1 MEGEAAPVRL
11 DSNAEF
17 KGPNQMLNLTKL
29 ETVEIP
35 LHRLTLWDDNVRTS
49 GAEEGLD
56 ELIASICSV
65 GLLQSLVVKKASRG
79 TFIVGAGKR
88 RFLAL
93 SQLAEKGAVKRSYPV
108 PCRIAPDDAD
118 LTEISLAENIC
129 RLEMSPQQEVIAWR
143 RMVDE
148 GKCIGDIAVRF
159 GVSETIVHCRLAL
172 ARLSPALWTAYEA
185 DQMTLEVLQAFTLSA
200 DHATQERVWNELPEW
215 DRNNP
220 GVVRRI
226 LRKEEI
232 PASDKR
238 VRFVGLDSY
247 EAAGGLVTRDLFS
260 EGEDGASIAD
270 PELLNRLVN
279 EKLQTLATETKA
291 DGWKWIEVQPQLDHQ
306 TLGKFRRLPPIPDP
320 LPKKDAAQL
329 NKLQQKMAKLQEQAE
344 SDESADQDALY
355 DQIETVQEQI
365 EEIESQQTATFDA
378 DTKAQCGTILTI
390 GPNGEPQLIAG
401 LLSKE
406 DAARLARNE
415 TPAEEEAAADE
426 SSTDQPQT
434 AYSATLV
441 ESLTTVKTASI
452 AAELS
457 QQPNVALA
465 AVVHALVLSQF
476 ALDLRLYRTRGCLQI
491 QTTRPHLAEA
501 ADCKAVQSLS
511 QQQTAWLKR
520 LPKTPK
526 ALWQWCLSAPTDSL
540 LSLLAFCSALSV
552 NAVQGKNDNDAE
564 RIHHADALA
573 TALQIDMRNWFTPTA
588 ANFFSKVS
596 KTRIF
601 DALSEAGKADD
612 ARGAANLKKGPLAE
626 FAETTLKGTGWL
638 PEPIRI
644 APERP
649 EDTTFA
655 QDDENEEV
663 NHTEE

>member
-1 MEGEAAPVRL
+1 
-11 DSNAEF
+11 
-17 KGPNQMLNLTKL
+17 MLNLTKL

-35 LHRLTLWDDNVRTS
+35 LNKLTLWDGNVRTD

-79 TFIVGAGKR
+79 TFVIGAGKR

-93 SQLAEKGAVKRSYPV
+93 SQLAEKGDVKRSYAV

-118 LTEISLAENIC
+118 LTEISLAENIV

-143 RMVDE
+143 RLVDE

-159 GVSETIVHCRLAL
+159 GVSETIVYRRLAL

-185 DQMTLEVLQAFTLSA
+185 DLMTLEVLQAFTLTA
-200 DHATQERVWNELPEW
+200 DHATQERVWNELREW
-215 DRNNP
+215 DRDNP

-226 LRKEEI
+226 LLKEEI
-232 PASDKR
+232 PATDKR
-238 VRFVGLDSY
+238 VRFVGLDTY
-247 EAAGGLVTRDLFS
+247 EAAGGVVTRDLFS
-260 EGEDGASIAD
+260 EGGDGASIAD

-279 EKLQTLATETKA
+279 EKLQALATDAKA
-291 DGWKWIEVQPQLDHQ
+291 DGWKWIDVQPQVDHQ
-306 TLGKFRRLPPIPDP
+306 ALGKFRRLQPTPDP
-320 LPKKDAAQL
+320 LPKKDAAKL
-329 NKLQQKMAKLQEQAE
+329 DKLQHKIAKLQEQAE

-355 DQIETVQEQI
+355 DQIESVQEQI
-365 EEIESQQTATFDA
+365 ETIESKQTGTFHP
-378 DTKAQCGTILTI
+378 DTKAHCGAIVTI
-390 GPNGEPQLIAG
+390 GDNGEPHIVYG
-401 LLSKE
+401 LMSKE
-406 DAARLARNE
+406 DAAQLAKNE
-415 TPAEEEAAADE
+415 TPAEEEAGSDE
-426 SSTDQPQT
+426 STTEQPQA
-434 AYSATLV
+434 AYSAVLV
-441 ESLTTVKTASI
+441 ESLTAVKTASI

-476 ALDLRLYRTRGCLQI
+476 ALDLRLYRSRGCLQI
-491 QTTRPHLAEA
+491 HTTQPHLAEA
-501 ADCKAVQSLS
+501 ADSKAVQSLS

-526 ALWQWCLSAPTDSL
+526 ALWQWCLSAPTDTL
-540 LSLLAFCSALSV
+540 LSLLAFCSALSL
-552 NAVQGKNDNDAE
+552 NAVQRKNDTDAE

-601 DALSEAGKADD
+601 DAMSEAGKADD
-612 ARGAANLKKGPLAE
+612 ARSAANFKKGPLAE
-626 FAETTLKGTGWL
+626 FAETTLTGTGWL

-649 EDTTFA
+649 EDATFA
-655 QDDENEEV
+655 SFDDEDQEV
-663 NHTEE
+663 NHTDE

>member
-1 MEGEAAPVRL
+1 
-11 DSNAEF
+11 
-17 KGPNQMLNLTKL
+17 MLNLTKL

-35 LHRLTLWDDNVRTS
+35 LHKLTLWDDNVRTS

-79 TFIVGAGKR
+79 TFIIGAGKR

-93 SQLAEKGAVKRSYPV
+93 SQMAEKGAVKRSYAV

-159 GVSETIVHCRLAL
+159 GVSETIVHRRLAL

-185 DQMTLEVLQAFTLSA
+185 DQMTLEVLQAFTLTA

-238 VRFVGLDSY
+238 VRFVGLDKY

-270 PELLNRLVN
+270 PELLNRLVS

-320 LPKKDAAQL
+320 LPKKEAAQL

-378 DTKAQCGTILTI
+378 DTKAQCGTIVTI

-406 DAARLARNE
+406 DAARLAKNE

-426 SSTDQPQT
+426 STTDQPQT

-476 ALDLRLYRTRGCLQI
+476 ALDLRLYRSRGCLQI

-526 ALWQWCLSAPTDSL
+526 ALWQWCLSAPTDTL

-552 NAVQGKNDNDAE
+552 NAVQAKNDNDAE

-573 TALQIDMRNWFTPTA
+573 AALQIDMRNWFTPTA

-612 ARGAANLKKGPLAE
+612 ARSAANLKKGPLAE
-626 FAETTLKGTGWL
+626 FAETTLKASGWL

-655 QDDENEEV
+655 RSDDEDQEV
-663 NHTEE
+663 KHTEE